1 MNEQLLKMN
10 GLSLE
15 ILDALSFESHLGI
28 PLKKNLHY
36 FDKDLLIAELVA
48 MTEWLD
54 EQEILSDIAL
64 DYRVKSLDSILL
76 KYDRYYP
83 DHQTRKVFN
92 DILGF
97 RAFCDDYN
105 QILEKESLQ
114 FRIADM
120 SSGKAI
126 DDGYRGV
133 HVYYQKSGKH
143 YPIEIQFNTLFDRQ
157 LNNWLH
163 DYLYKKNYPIETGRI
178 MREKYESGLIRNEHE
193 FDAHG
198 CFALKTTHGK
208 HLVELK
214 RELNKAVGYKGVQ
227 IVTISRPTA
236 YGEYAPYRFVDTEQE
251 FQTLVKGLRP

>member
-1 MNEQLLKMN
+1 MINSALCGNIEKNMVMGEGVVMNEQLLKMN
-10 GLSLE
+10 GLSLD

-36 FDKDLLIAELVA
+36 FDKTLLIQELYE

-54 EQEILSDIAL
+54 AQELLAEIAI
-64 DYRVKSLDSILL
+64 DYRVKSMDSILL

-97 RAFCDDYN
+97 RAFCDNYDDVRSF
-105 QILEKESLQ
+105 ESEQ
-114 FRIADM
+114 FRVADM
-120 SSGKAI
+120 SMGKAD

-133 HVYYQKSGKH
+133 HVYYQKSGRH

-163 DYLYKKNYPIETGRI
+163 DYLYKKDLPNPVGRI
-178 MREKYESGLIRNEHE
+178 MRNKYESGLIRDENNFKEVLE
-193 FDAHG
+193 DVLSDCEG
-198 CFALKTTHGK
+198 
-208 HLVELK
+208 
-214 RELNKAVGYKGVQ
+214 
-227 IVTISRPTA
+227 P
-236 YGEYAPYRFVDTEQE
+236 
-251 FQTLVKGLRP
+251 